1 MFARFLLLPILGLLS
16 FSAQAQDSTL
26 TRLIRR
32 NRWPLV
38 QDGAHFT
45 GIGWDRLQRE
55 ASQSQFVL
63 LGETH
68 GTAQVPQFAAAL
80 AQVFRP
86 ALFVTEIDRYQAQD
100 LTQLTS
106 KSAPP
111 TAFLTRYPMALSFF
125 SWPAEFALAQQLQT
139 QHVPILGVDQ
149 LNFFAAGRFY
159 DRLADQVKNKQSR
172 TYLRQRATAY
182 QAHDRATMRT
192 DLGQLTM
199 MRQSQAALDSLV
211 AVTNQESPA
220 VRQQVQ
226 EYLTS
231 AHIYQTATKPG
242 GGSHQQR
249 TGLLKHNLLLALRP
263 YQPTGGEAL
272 PKILAKFGATHLM
285 RNLSFNGV
293 FDVGSLFDN
302 LADAQQQRTLHVMVF
317 GKQGTMVANGHYDPT
332 GSPQNVEAYPAETDA
347 ISQLLYEQAN
357 GSTWNLIDL
366 RPARRALL
374 RHQLQVSEPTLENMI
389 LGYDYVVVIPQTTAS
404 IE

>member
-1 MFARFLLLPILGLLS
+1 MFTRFLLLPFVGLLA

-26 TRLIRR
+26 TRLIRQ
-32 NRWPLV
+32 NRFPLV
-38 QDGAHFT
+38 QEGTHFMGA
-45 GIGWDRLQRE
+45 GWERLQRE
-55 ASQSQFVL
+55 VRQSQFVL

-68 GTAQVPQFAAAL
+68 GTAQVPQLTAAL
-80 AQVFRP
+80 TQIFQP

-100 LTQLTS
+100 LTQL
-106 KSAPP
+106 AAQPGPP

-125 SWPAEFALAQQLQT
+125 SWPAEFALAHQLQT
-139 QHVPILGVDQ
+139 QHVPIIGVDQ
-149 LNFFAAGRFY
+149 VNFFAAGRFY

-172 TYLRQRATAY
+172 TYLRQRAAAY
-182 QAHDRATMRT
+182 QAHDRATMTT

-199 MRQSQAALDSLV
+199 MQQSAAALDSLV
-211 AVTNQESPA
+211 TVTKQESPA

-226 EYLTS
+226 DYLTS
-231 AHIYQTATKPG
+231 AHIYQTATQPG

-263 YQPTGGEAL
+263 YQPTGGEVL
-272 PKILAKFGATHLM
+272 PKILAKFGATHVM

-302 LADAQQQRTLHVMVF
+302 LADAQQQRALHLMVF
-317 GKQGTMVANGHYDPT
+317 GKQGTMVANGHYNPA

-347 ISQLLYEQAN
+347 TSQLLYGQAS
-357 GSTWNLIDL
+357 GTTWNLIDL

-374 RHQLQVSEPTLENMI
+374 RHQLQISEPTLETMI
-389 LGYDYVVVIPQTTAS
+389 LGYDYVVIIPQTTAS